1 MMSCLQVH
9 LKQHHDATA
18 DSSLSEYS
26 YVCIQ
31 HTSVI
36 ATVTLSTATIRS
48 NSCQPQPSVN
58 STQPTALSDQPSQSS
73 HQGHSGHHEGHPLL
87 APPGPLHP
95 AHPER

>member
-36 ATVTLSTATIRS
+36 ATVTLSAASIRS
-48 NSCQPQPSVN
+48 NSCQPQPSVHSTPAD
-58 STQPTALSDQPSQSS
+58 STQ
-73 HQGHSGHHEGHPLL
+73 
-87 APPGPLHP
+87 
-95 AHPER
+95 